1 MPQTADRQGK
11 IFLLGLLQRI
21 HNIYHIVLGQR
32 KIRLALD
39 IRKVDLEWKK
49 YEKCEVNL
57 VMSNL
62 FYSKF
67 KVIRDNS
74 IGQVGQEEI
83 IGKFSFF
90 VAYMLTSCSIFLDC
104 LDQELMIMIY
114 SGQNSVKDISCHQ
127 P

>member
-1 MPQTADRQGK
+1 MPRTAVHQGK

-21 HNIYHIVLGQR
+21 HNIYHIALGQR

-49 YEKCEVNL
+49 YEVNF

-67 KVIRDNS
+67 KVIQDNP
-74 IGQVGQEEI
+74 IRQVGQEEI

-90 VAYMLTSCSIFLDC
+90 VAYTLTSCSIFLDC

-114 SGQNSVKDISCHQ
+114 GGQDSVKDISCHQ
-127 P
+127 R

>member
-1 MPQTADRQGK
+1 MPRTAVHQGK

-21 HNIYHIVLGQR
+21 HNIYHIALGQR

-49 YEKCEVNL
+49 YEVNF

-67 KVIRDNS
+67 KVIQDNS
-74 IGQVGQEEI
+74 IRQVGQEEI

-90 VAYMLTSCSIFLDC
+90 VAYTLTSCSIFLDC

-114 SGQNSVKDISCHQ
+114 GGQDSVKDTSCHQ
-127 P
+127 R